1 MACEV
6 CGAPT
11 KVFASSGRAAKFCQA
26 HGGKVSLP
34 AKVLPARTC
43 AACPVSFVPTHGS
56 QKFCSDACRA
66 GVKKKK
72 STPPEQTEEK
82 KAGRPEHQPTPTLR
96 KKVAAAAGGGMSH
109 EEIALGLGIS
119 RTTLKKHYEYELSIG
134 AYTKRIEVMYS
145 LQKAAKKGSVA
156 AAKAYLA
163 TTPRAAAPPG
173 PDPEPSKPEPPI
185 GKKDQAQK
193 DAVTAA
199 AGTEWG
205 TLLDKPPVH

>member
-1 MACEV
+1 MGCEV
-6 CGAPT
+6 CGLPT
-11 KVFASSGRAAKFCQA
+11 KVFASSGRAAKFCGL

-34 AKVLPARTC
+34 VKVLPARTC
-43 AACPVSFVPTHGS
+43 AACPVSFTPTHGS

-66 GVKKKK
+66 GTKKKK
-72 STPPEQTEEK
+72 SPAPEQADDK

-119 RTTLKKHYEYELSIG
+119 RTTLKKHYEHELSIG
-134 AYTKRIEVMYS
+134 AYTKRIEMLY
-145 LQKAAKKGSVA
+145 AMHRAGKKGSVA
-156 AAKAYLA
+156 AQKAYMA
-163 TTPRAAAPPG
+163 QTPRAAAPPG
-173 PDPEPSKPEPPI
+173 PDPEPSRPEPPI

-199 AGTEWG
+199 AGTEWS